1 MCKSEK
7 MRDKQLNLKNI
18 ALIGRTFDEYY
29 RMFDLGNIPLKNETI
44 LDVASGVSSFCAEA
58 NAKGYN
64 VTASDKI
71 YKSGASDIGQKC
83 ARDLDTVIK
92 QLPDI
97 ADLYVWDYFK
107 DIQSL
112 KAQRERAYKL
122 FVQDFKKYGQERYVP
137 VEYPVTDF
145 GEEQFTI
152 SLVSHFLFLYE
163 DRLDYELHKKT
174 ILELLRITSKEI
186 RIFPIVNLK
195 GQRSSLVESL
205 IYDEDFEQFPISIR
219 NVGYE
224 FMKNGN
230 EMLVIKN
237 KRTGTPSPNRSS

>member
-1 MCKSEK
+1 MYKSEK

-29 RMFDLGNIPLKNETI
+29 RMFDLSNVPLKNETI

-71 YKSGASDIGQKC
+71 YMSGASDIGQKC
-83 ARDLDTVIK
+83 AQDLDTVIK

-97 ADLYVWDYFK
+97 ADLYVWDYFR
-107 DIQSL
+107 DIRSL
-112 KAQRERAYKL
+112 KMQREMAYKL
-122 FVQDFKKYGQERYVP
+122 FVQDFKKYGQGRYVP

-145 GEEQFTI
+145 GDGQFTI

-163 DRLDYELHKKT
+163 DRLDYELHKRT
-174 ILELLRITSKEI
+174 ILEILRITSKEI

-195 GQRSSLVESL
+195 GQRSSFVESL
-205 IYDEDFEQFPISIR
+205 MYDEDFEQFPISIR

-230 EMLVIKN
+230 EMLVIK
-237 KRTGTPSPNRSS
+237 K

>member
-1 MCKSEK
+1 MN
-7 MRDKQLNLKNI
+7 KQLNLKDI

-29 RMFDLGNIPLKNETI
+29 RMFDLSNVPLKNETI

-71 YKSGASDIGQKC
+71 YKSDASDIGQKC

-122 FVQDFKKYGQERYVP
+122 FVRDFKKYGQERYVP

-145 GEEQFTI
+145 GDNQFTI

-163 DRLDYELHKKT
+163 DRLDYELHKRT
-174 ILELLRITSKEI
+174 VLELLRITSKEI

-195 GQRSSLVESL
+195 GKRSSLVEPL
-205 IYDEDFEQFPISIR
+205 MHDKCFKKFQVSIK

-237 KRTGTPSPNRSS
+237 TEKGAPGLNRLS

>member
-1 MCKSEK
+1 MCKSGK

-29 RMFDLGNIPLKNETI
+29 RMFDLGNVQLKNETI

-71 YKSGASDIGQKC
+71 YKSNASDIGQKC

-97 ADLYVWDYFK
+97 ADLYVWDFFK
-107 DIQSL
+107 DIRSL

-122 FVQDFKKYGQERYVP
+122 FIQDFKKYGQERYVP
-137 VEYPVTDF
+137 VEYPATDF
-145 GEEQFTI
+145 GDGQFTI
-152 SLVSHFLFLYE
+152 SIISHFLFLYE
-163 DRLDYELHKKT
+163 DRLGYELHKRT
-174 ILELLRITSKEI
+174 ILELLRITSKEL

-195 GQRSSLVESL
+195 GQRSSLVEFL
-205 IYDEDFEQFPISIR
+205 MYDKDFERFPISVK

-237 KRTGTPSPNRSS
+237 EGKGTPSPNRSS

>member
-1 MCKSEK
+1 
-7 MRDKQLNLKNI
+7 
-18 ALIGRTFDEYY
+18 
-29 RMFDLGNIPLKNETI
+29 MFDLGNVPLKNETI

-92 QLPDI
+92 QLPGI

-122 FVQDFKKYGQERYVP
+122 FVQDFKKYGRERYVP

-145 GEEQFTI
+145 GDDQFTI

-163 DRLDYELHKKT
+163 DRLDYGLHKRT
-174 ILELLRITSKEI
+174 ILELLRITSKDI
-186 RIFPIVNLK
+186 RVFPIVNLK

-230 EMLVIKN
+230 EMLVIK
-237 KRTGTPSPNRSS
+237 K

>member
-1 MCKSEK
+1 
-7 MRDKQLNLKNI
+7 
-18 ALIGRTFDEYY
+18 
-29 RMFDLGNIPLKNETI
+29 MFDLGNISLKNETI
-44 LDVASGVSSFCAEA
+44 LDVASGVSSFCTEA

-71 YKSGASDIGQKC
+71 YKSSASDIGQKC
-83 ARDLDTVIK
+83 ACDLDTVIK

-107 DIQSL
+107 DIRSL

-122 FVQDFKKYGQERYVP
+122 FIQDFKKYGQKRYVQ

-145 GEEQFTI
+145 GDGQFTI
-152 SLVSHFLFLYE
+152 SLMSHFLFLYE
-163 DRLDYELHKKT
+163 DRLDYELHKRT
-174 ILELLRITSKEI
+174 ILELLRITSKEL

-195 GQRSSLVESL
+195 GQRSPLVESL
-205 IYDEDFEQFPISIR
+205 MYDEDFERYPISIK
-219 NVGYE
+219 NVSYE

-237 KRTGTPSPNRSS
+237 EEEGTPSQKRLS